1 MSDEIGTSG
10 WKPAAGWYVATVQS
24 YCMDTDTITVT
35 YQAEPNVTYSEEL
48 TPLITGGKI
57 KLLWSPI

>member
-10 WKPAAGWYVATVQS
+10 WKPGWYVATVQS